1 MPLNSDTDA
10 HFSCTLEIAD
20 DLTITLTEDGADE
33 ASGFGYTPTIR
44 IYG

>member
-10 HFSCTLEIAD
+10 HFSCTLEIAG
-20 DLTITLTEDGADE
+20 DLTITLMEDGADE
-33 ASGFGYTPTIR
+33 ASESGYTPMIR